1 MKNNLLTEKLAY
13 NGESRTKTHIHLI
26 RYTAEGFGETLC
38 DDFSTFEP
46 AKDPAEKLWVRVH
59 GLEDATCIQEVCTH
73 FGVDFLAVQDILNVD
88 HPSKVEVSD
97 DYNFL
102 ISSIV
107 CHDRVIRV
115 RLIQGCNFVLSFT
128 EGESAF
134 YDGVVEALRNNVLK
148 IRQRT
153 SDYLFSVMINE
164 LTANYISI
172 AMSIG
177 DDLED
182 LESELIAAAD
192 SRDVSVRLQN
202 HRRRYMELKRIV
214 LPLKEQYS
222 RMLRSDSGLIR
233 EENLPFFND
242 VNDHLQHVSQLIDG
256 CRETLSS
263 LMDLYTANNDLRM
276 NDIMKRLT
284 IVSTIFIPLTF
295 LVGVWGMNFR
305 YMPELEW
312 HYGYAMAWGVM
323 LVVGLAA
330 YFVFRTKRWR

>member
-13 NGESRTKTHIHLI
+13 NGESRTKTHVHLL
-26 RYTAEGFGETLC
+26 RYTADRFEESLC
-38 DDFSTFEP
+38 DDFTRFEP
-46 AKDPAEKLWVRVH
+46 GKDPAEKLWVRVH
-59 GLEDATCIQEVCTH
+59 GLEDAACIQEVCTR

-88 HPSKVEVSD
+88 HPSKVEVFD

-107 CHDRVIRV
+107 CHDRTSRV
-115 RLIQGCNFVLSFT
+115 RLVQGSNFVLSFS

-164 LTANYISI
+164 LTANSI
-172 AMSIG
+172 AGPLSTATAPAT
-177 DDLED
+177 LEP
-182 LESELIAAAD
+182 ELIPAPD
-192 SRDVSVRLQN
+192 SRDVGARLQN
-202 HRRRYMELKRIV
+202 SRRRYMELKRIV
-214 LPLKEQYS
+214 LPLKEQYM
-222 RMLRSDSGLIR
+222 RMLRSDVGLIR

-242 VNDHLQHVSQLIDG
+242 VNDHLLHVSQLIDS
-256 CRETLSS
+256 CRETFSS
-263 LMDLYTANNDLRM
+263 LMDLSAANNDLRM

-295 LVGVWGMNFR
+295 LAGVWGMNFR

-312 HYGYAMAWGVM
+312 RYGYAMAWCVM
-323 LVVGLAA
+323 LAVGVAA
-330 YFVFRTKRWR
+330 YFIFRTKRWR